1 MRLKTP
7 VKDINLTVDQIA
19 DAPAF
24 VFDWNETGK
33 RSLGSSAQYWQEIL
47 PEGVGEN
54 PDGYLNMQYGNV
66 ALVALINLA
75 KEVKE
80 LKAQVASLQ
89 DELKRR

>member
-33 RSLGSSAQYWQEIL
+33 RSLGSSAQY
-47 PEGVGEN
+47 
-54 PDGYLNMQYGNV
+54 
-66 ALVALINLA
+66 
-75 KEVKE
+75 
-80 LKAQVASLQ
+80 
-89 DELKRR
+89 